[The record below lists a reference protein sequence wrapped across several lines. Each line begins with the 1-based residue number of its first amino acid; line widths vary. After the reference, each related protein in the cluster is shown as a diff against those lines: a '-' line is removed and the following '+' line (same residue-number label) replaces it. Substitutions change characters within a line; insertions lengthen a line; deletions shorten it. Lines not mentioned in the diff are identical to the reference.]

1 MSERARRLQRQAQ
14 TEAGAPAVARQAM
27 HLPTM
32 ALGDLAHQRQPE
44 AHATFAFGV
53 PGHAEERLED
63 VESGRGKM
71 VPAREV
77 MAKLRAGRL

>member
-1 MSERARRLQRQAQ
+1 MSEDATALLEKAI
-14 TEAGAPAVARQAM
+14 GLDPAERER
-27 HLPTM
+27 
-32 ALGDLAHQRQPE
+32 LAHTLMEYVENERE
-44 AHATFAFGV
+44 SLRV
-53 PGHAEERLED
+53 AEERLED